1 MIVKDKV
8 VEFFQDLSLGTAQET
23 WKIMHI
29 ATLQTQRTGFCQT
42 NKNLASRKNF
52 GASTIRYP
60 VKIPEECNAVREVKF
75 LMNIKPAD
83 SSVRRCSASFLWSKK
98 KGMQC

>member
-29 ATLQTQRTGFCQT
+29 ANWFSPNKQKPGESEKFWCLQ
-42 NKNLASRKNF
+42 N
-52 GASTIRYP
+52 
-60 VKIPEECNAVREVKF
+60 
-75 LMNIKPAD
+75 
-83 SSVRRCSASFLWSKK
+83 
-98 KGMQC
+98 